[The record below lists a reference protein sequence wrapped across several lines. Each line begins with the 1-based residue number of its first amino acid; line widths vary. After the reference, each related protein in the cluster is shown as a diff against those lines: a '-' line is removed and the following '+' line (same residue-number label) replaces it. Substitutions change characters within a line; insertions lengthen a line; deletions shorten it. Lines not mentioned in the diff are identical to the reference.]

1 MATWLSEDLW
11 DGIEDIMKASRLP
24 DRSSAQH
31 TTLRASSN
39 PHIRET
45 QITTTTTGALP
56 SSLFGYDIMG
66 PLGESRKVS
75 NALPR
80 RNDTPRK
87 KPNMDNEDEDN
98 NHSEMGPEEEEI
110 PSEKDPLESLESLD
124 RDMQLVYQAY
134 PGLTGKSW
142 ATICAAA
149 SAKPATK
156 ATTNRDGGAA
166 TNSAIPG
173 DAQNP
178 IIQPASADRPQ
189 LTQNPANPAKPK
201 LDEVGIYV
209 KLWNKIGDEFPI
221 SGGQEA
227 LRIKLDSTY
236 GDLEEKLKM
245 HIRESE
251 ERHRKAQLA
260 GNFHLG
266 VYWSNEHEVHA
277 INAILEPGAWDNS
290 VTEPGMGGVRVDWE
304 NCKSTLALMERMH
317 GLPTMN
323 VAIKPKE
330 DWSDKK

>member
-1 MATWLSEDLW
+1 M
-11 DGIEDIMKASRLP
+11 
-24 DRSSAQH
+24 
-31 TTLRASSN
+31 N
-39 PHIRET
+39 
-45 QITTTTTGALP
+45 
-56 SSLFGYDIMG
+56 
-66 PLGESRKVS
+66 
-75 NALPR
+75 
-80 RNDTPRK
+80 
-87 KPNMDNEDEDN
+87 NEDEEI
-98 NHSEMGPEEEEI
+98 NHSEMNPEEEEI
-110 PSEKDPLESLESLD
+110 PSEKDPLESLKSLD
-124 RDMQLVYQAY
+124 HDMWLVYQAF

-149 SAKPATK
+149 SANPAAK

-166 TNSAIPG
+166 TNGAIPG

-178 IIQPASADRPQ
+178 PPQNPNIQPTSADRPQ
-189 LTQNPANPAKPK
+189 PAQNPATPVKPK
-201 LDEVGIYV
+201 LNEVDIYV
-209 KLWNKIGDEFPI
+209 KLWNKIGEDFPI

-266 VYWSNEHEVHA
+266 AYWSNEHEVHA
-277 INAILEPGAWDNS
+277 INAILEPDAWDNS

-317 GLPTMN
+317 GLPTLN
-323 VAIKPKE
+323 VVIKPKE
-330 DWSDKK
+330 DRSDRSTWHY